1 MSSAEQKWGTGRGD
15 QFRRRKTAQSV
26 GGLGYPPQPLS
37 YRSGSVGH
45 TEKCRLSPRG
55 RRAVA
60 EFTGGPA
67 KMIISERP
75 LDGRRVKA
83 VRYQLGLYSME
94 GSMPGAMGKKA
105 WNILVPSLQTWG
117 PGLGKS
123 FIDVQIL

>member
-1 MSSAEQKWGTGRGD
+1 MLSWNRGQVGGN
-15 QFRRRKTAQSV
+15 QFRKRKTAQSV
-26 GGLGYPPQPLS
+26 AGLGHPPQPSS

-67 KMIISERP
+67 KIISEKP
-75 LDGRRVKA
+75 LDGRGVKA
-83 VRYQLGLYSME
+83 VCYQLGLYSME
-94 GSMPGAMGKKA
+94 DSMPGAVGKKA
-105 WNILVPSLQTWG
+105 WNILVPSLQSWG

-123 FIDVQIL
+123 FIDVQTL

>member
-1 MSSAEQKWGTGRGD
+1 MSSAEQEWGTGRGD
-15 QFRRRKTAQSV
+15 QFRKRKTTQSV
-26 GGLGYPPQPLS
+26 AGLGHPPQPSS

-45 TEKCRLSPRG
+45 TEKCRLSSRG

-67 KMIISERP
+67 KMIISEKP
-75 LDGRRVKA
+75 LDGSSVKA

-94 GSMPGAMGKKA
+94 DSMPGAVGEKA
-105 WNILVPSLQTWG
+105 WNILVPSLQSWG

-123 FIDVQIL
+123 FIDVQTL

>member
-1 MSSAEQKWGTGRGD
+1 MLSRNRGQVGGN
-15 QFRRRKTAQSV
+15 QFRKRKTAQSV
-26 GGLGYPPQPLS
+26 AGLGHPPQPSS

-67 KMIISERP
+67 KMIISEKP
-75 LDGRRVKA
+75 LDGRGVKA
-83 VRYQLGLYSME
+83 VCYQLGLYSME
-94 GSMPGAMGKKA
+94 DSMPGAVGKKA
-105 WNILVPSLQTWG
+105 WNILVPSLQSWG

-123 FIDVQIL
+123 FIDVQTL

>member
-1 MSSAEQKWGTGRGD
+1 
-15 QFRRRKTAQSV
+15 
-26 GGLGYPPQPLS
+26 
-37 YRSGSVGH
+37 
-45 TEKCRLSPRG
+45 
-55 RRAVA
+55 
-60 EFTGGPA
+60 
-67 KMIISERP
+67 MIISERP
-75 LDGRRVKA
+75 LDGRSVKA